1 MQEHVLARVQ
11 EFLASQDQVLVA
23 YLFGSQA
30 QGTPGPMSDYDLGLL
45 VRSPT
50 PQLRYR
56 LICELACIL
65 NTDRIDLVFINQVP
79 IELAYVIIAQGQRI
93 YERDPGVRVE
103 AEARI
108 LSQYADYVPVLRAQ
122 RSEILKGG
130 RCEAGTQR
138 YREALGRTERTLAAL
153 VPAARQ
159 DAANTS
165 LFTAV

>member
-1 MQEHVLARVQ
+1 MQEHVLAQVQ
-11 EFLASQDQVLVA
+11 KFLASQDQVLVA

-30 QGTPGPMSDYDLGLL
+30 QGKAGPMSDYDLGLP

-50 PQLRYR
+50 PQ
-56 LICELACIL
+56 ICELACIL

-108 LSQYADYVPVLRAQ
+108 LSQYADY
-122 RSEILKGG
+122 
-130 RCEAGTQR
+130 AG
-138 YREALGRTERTLAAL
+138 APCSTERNSERGS
-153 VPAARQ
+153 V
-159 DAANTS
+159 
-165 LFTAV
+165 